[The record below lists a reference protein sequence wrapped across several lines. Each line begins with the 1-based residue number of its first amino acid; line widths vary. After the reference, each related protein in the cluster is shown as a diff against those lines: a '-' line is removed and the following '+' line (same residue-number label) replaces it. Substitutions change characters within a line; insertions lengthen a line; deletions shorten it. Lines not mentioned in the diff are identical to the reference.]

1 VTKTRRALL
10 IVDMQ
15 RDFAHPEGSLF
26 IPGTPEI
33 VPTLIDLI
41 EEARRE
47 GATLAWSQDWH
58 PARTPHFKTFG
69 GSWPAHCI
77 AGTPGAELLLGLTV
91 LKAPEDIMIRK
102 GVSGEDGYSAFT
114 VRNLL
119 TEVEQP
125 TELNAQLQ
133 ERKIQLI
140 TIAGVATDW
149 CVRASALDAL
159 TAGYAVEVV
168 ARATAGV
175 NLQPGD
181 SAAALAE
188 IAAAGG
194 VIH

>member
-1 VTKTRRALL
+1 MTKTRRALL

-15 RDFAHPEGSLF
+15 RDFAHPGGSLF
-26 IPGTPEI
+26 IPGAPEI
-33 VPTLIDLI
+33 LPTLISLI

-47 GATLAWSQDWH
+47 GVPVAWSQDWH
-58 PARTPHFKTFG
+58 PARTPHFEAYG
-69 GSWPAHCI
+69 GIWPEHCV
-77 AGTPGAELLLGLTV
+77 AGTPGAELLPELTALV
-91 LKAPEDIMIRK
+91 APEDIIIRK

-125 TELNAQLQ
+125 TKLNAQLQ
-133 ERKIQLI
+133 ERQIELI

-159 TAGYAVEVV
+159 AASYAVEV
-168 ARATAGV
+168 ATGATAGV

-181 SAAALAE
+181 SATALAE